1 MPSFVLFRIPS
12 IKWEKSMKCLVFPR
26 AERLLC
32 TWLSLALLLVTDKD
46 TVCVSADIT
55 ASAGPALL
63 DFSLL

>member
-1 MPSFVLFRIPS
+1 
-12 IKWEKSMKCLVFPR
+12 MKCLVFPR

-46 TVCVSADIT
+46 TVCVSADLT
-55 ASAGPALL
+55 APAGPALL

>member
-1 MPSFVLFRIPS
+1 
-12 IKWEKSMKCLVFPR
+12 MKCLVFPR

-46 TVCVSADIT
+46 TVCVSADLT